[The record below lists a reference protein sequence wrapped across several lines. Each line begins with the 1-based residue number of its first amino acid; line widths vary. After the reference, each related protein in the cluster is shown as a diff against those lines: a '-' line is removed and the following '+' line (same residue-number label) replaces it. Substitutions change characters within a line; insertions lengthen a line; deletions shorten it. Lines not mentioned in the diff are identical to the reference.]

1 MLGYYLL
8 LLGVSLLLLCSP
20 AAVKSLLTDLAE
32 EPKAL
37 LAPVLS
43 GAPAEE
49 LSYGKGSHEVVY
61 DLAPRAGQWKIPML
75 WQSGLSNN
83 FASIKNGTFV
93 FFS

>member
-8 LLGVSLLLLCSP
+8 LLGVSLLLPCSP

-37 LAPVLS
+37 LSSVLS
-43 GAPAEE
+43 GAPAGER
-49 LSYGKGSHEVVY
+49 SYGKGSDEVAY
-61 DLAPRAGQWKIPML
+61 DLAPRAGQWETPLL
-75 WQSGLSNN
+75 WQSGLNN
-83 FASIKNGTFV
+83 DFASIKNGTFV